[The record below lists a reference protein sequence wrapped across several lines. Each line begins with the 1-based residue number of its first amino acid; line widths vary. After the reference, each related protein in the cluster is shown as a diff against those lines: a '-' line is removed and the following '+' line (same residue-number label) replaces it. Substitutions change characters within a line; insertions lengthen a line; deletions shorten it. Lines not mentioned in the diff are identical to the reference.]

1 MDWQTGRTGSSALR
15 RSITSFVGRQGGP
28 EPAPPAGGDRQ
39 SILGVA
45 PRAYLR
51 VSLPSA
57 AASNLL
63 PLHTLSWPPGRL
75 HACPRRSQS
84 LLHPILNPNAA
95 LAWRPVH
102 GELAPERVPNDGQV
116 EFLLA
121 MHRLG
126 SDLQL
131 CSASLFSCMAHI
143 SRSQCVM
150 SVPIL
155 QLDAR
160 AESSA
165 SRAATDN
172 GPAAPRSLPARPH
185 ISPSVSPADET
196 AADPGTP

>member
-102 GELAPERVPNDGQV
+102 GEFTPERVPNDGQV

-131 CSASLFSCMAHI
+131 CRRVSVLMHG
-143 SRSQCVM
+143 SRLSKPVCY
-150 SVPIL
+150 
-155 QLDAR
+155 
-160 AESSA
+160 
-165 SRAATDN
+165 
-172 GPAAPRSLPARPH
+172 
-185 ISPSVSPADET
+185 VSPHFAARCPSGVVGKSCGHRQRSCRT
-196 AADPGTP
+196 AVAACTAPYQPIRLSGR